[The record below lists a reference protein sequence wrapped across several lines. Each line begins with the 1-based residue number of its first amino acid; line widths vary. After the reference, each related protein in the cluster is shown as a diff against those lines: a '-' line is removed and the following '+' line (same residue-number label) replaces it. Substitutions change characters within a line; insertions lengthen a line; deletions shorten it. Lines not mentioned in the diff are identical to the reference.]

1 MRSQMASARI
11 GSPILSRQPGTSNC
25 EQKMVDAFLYLASAI
40 SSRSLASVSFSG
52 YSNHS
57 SKISKDGFL
66 YNLAYGDTGIETY
79 GLWCNLF
86 GHDYNVETVY
96 TITHCVNP
104 VPPRCLRQYYQVS
117 TCTRCGY
124 SESVLIGS
132 DYINCCP

>member
-1 MRSQMASARI
+1 MKIKYIITTMLIIITVWMTCFGALAVEPI
-11 GSPILSRQPGTSNC
+11 SPNTYQIDNVTVVFETTSTLST
-25 EQKMVDAFLYLASAI
+25 EQQKQVA
-40 SSRSLASVSFSG
+40 
-52 YSNHS
+52 
-57 SKISKDGFL
+57 